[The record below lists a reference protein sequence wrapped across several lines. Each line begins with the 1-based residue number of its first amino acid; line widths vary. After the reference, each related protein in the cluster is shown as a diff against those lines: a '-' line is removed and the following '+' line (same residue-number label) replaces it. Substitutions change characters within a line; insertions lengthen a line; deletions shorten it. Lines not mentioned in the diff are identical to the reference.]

1 MSTEMLLTHLVLGL
15 YSLALTAGIY
25 VHHQL
30 KTQGHAMQHLALVLL
45 LLIEAAGL
53 VCIFYHL
60 LKPLLR

>member
-1 MSTEMLLTHLVLGL
+1 MSIEMLLTHLVLGL

-30 KTQGHAMQHLALVLL
+30 KSQGHAMQHLALL
-45 LLIEAAGL
+45 LLIVLELAGL

-60 LKPLLR
+60 LLPRLI